1 MRGWAA
7 WRSCGT
13 LARRC
18 GLALERLN
26 LPADLPAS
34 IGASHEDSAAVRHA
48 ARCTPPISSSRWPC
62 QRMERG
68 KQRFASCNQLQKKRE
83 NVTAVEDEGLEGS
96 IMKRILILFTAAIL
110 ALAPEFARAETQVN
124 GRGSVLILHSYS
136 PDFAWTRSQQAGI
149 DAVFT
154 PLAAKYDLRIEY
166 LDAVY
171 HPELVDSP
179 VVLDLLRAKL
189 GGMRFR
195 AVLTTDNVAF
205 NFARKHRFD
214 LLHGA
219 PIVFTGLN
227 GYQDSMLRGEKGIT
241 GVAEDTD
248 MRGTV
253 NLILQLRPETKRI
266 VFPGMMD
273 DFTYRASKPSV
284 EAFFPSLPRPVEAV
298 FPEYPH
304 IDAAVEDLR
313 KLPPDSA
320 IIVMSTLRTRGGE
333 GVTSQRVVEVLSALP
348 VPVFTSWDFTLGH
361 GVVGGSVI
369 GGVEQGRIA
378 AEMAVRVLDGEPPES
393 MPVHRGVGKT
403 QVFDHRQLVRF
414 GIPASRLPPEATILF
429 MPERTLR
436 ISTEAAWIAG
446 GSFIALLAMTFS
458 LILSVRRRRRS
469 EMQVLTLNQE
479 LEQRVADRTA
489 QLAEAQQRADAANQ
503 AKSDFLANMSHE
515 IRTPMNAILGMTH
528 LALQSGLTARQRN
541 YVQKVHNS
549 AESLLGIIND
559 ILDFSKIEAGK
570 LDIEQ
575 VDFNLADVLD
585 NLANVVGM
593 KAEEKNLEL
602 LYLEPPDLP
611 TALVGDPL
619 RLSQVL
625 LNLANNAVKFTDQG
639 EVSLVLQIAGRGDD
653 WIDLR
658 FEVRDTGIGIEQ
670 VQRER
675 LFQPFEQ
682 ADTSTSR
689 RHGGTGLGLAI
700 SRQLVYLMG
709 GQLDMR
715 SAPGRGSSF
724 FFTLRFGLQQP
735 GEGAAPLRHQGL
747 LGSRALV
754 VDDNAQAREV
764 LVAMVQALGLQPD
777 EAADGIEALRKMG
790 DAGTRPYDLVLLDWK
805 MPGMDGITCAQRI
818 RDMARPG
825 ARSPTVLMLTAFS
838 RDEALRRVDEQGLQ
852 IAGLLTKPVTPSSLF
867 DACCKALG
875 LASLASVHAE
885 RRKGRMVDRSKL
897 SGARILLVEDNEI
910 NREVALELL
919 TEQGI
924 TVVTAADGREALQVL
939 ERESFDA
946 VLMDCQMPV
955 MDGFEATRALRERPA
970 LRELPVIAMTANA
983 MVGDRERTLA
993 AGMTD
998 HIAKPINIDEM
1009 FATLTKW
1016 LAPRK
1021 QPEPSTGPN
1030 GAATDFRSL
1039 PGVEVAAALAR
1050 MGSSEFLYARTLQRF
1065 LDAERD
1071 FLARFASTRALGDM
1085 AAARRMAHDLQ
1096 SVAGTLGMNGL
1107 RQAAMAL
1114 EQACGDGDA
1123 PTVDARLHEVSV
1135 LIGPI
1140 LQDVQ
1145 SWSDARLRGAGASA

>member
-1 MRGWAA
+1 M
-7 WRSCGT
+7 
-13 LARRC
+13 
-18 GLALERLN
+18 N
-26 LPADLPAS
+26 
-34 IGASHEDSAAVRHA
+34 
-48 ARCTPPISSSRWPC
+48 
-62 QRMERG
+62 
-68 KQRFASCNQLQKKRE
+68 
-83 NVTAVEDEGLEGS
+83 
-96 IMKRILILFTAAIL
+96 RILILLTTAIL
-110 ALAPEFARAETQVN
+110 ALGPEIGRAETPVN

-136 PDFAWTRSQQAGI
+136 PDFAWTRSQQVGI

-154 PLAAKYDLRIEY
+154 PLADKYDLRIEY

-179 VVLDLLRAKL
+179 IVLDLLRAKL
-189 GGMRFR
+189 AGQRFR

-205 NFARKHRFD
+205 NFARRHRTD

-253 NLILQLRPETKRI
+253 NLILQLRPQTRRI

-284 EAFFPSLPRPVEAV
+284 EAFFPSLPRPIEAV

-304 IDAAVEDLR
+304 IDAAVDDLR

-320 IIVMSTLRTRGGE
+320 IIVMSTLRSRGGE

-348 VPVFTSWDFTLGH
+348 VPIFTNWDFTLGH

-378 AEMAVRVLDGEPPES
+378 AEMAVRVLNGEPPES
-393 MPVHRGVGKT
+393 MPVHRGAGKI
-403 QVFDHRQLVRF
+403 QAFDHRQLVRF

-446 GSFIALLAMTFS
+446 GSFTALLAMTFS

-469 EMQVLTLNQE
+469 ERQVLTLNQE
-479 LEQRVADRTA
+479 LEKRVADRTA
-489 QLAEAQQRADAANQ
+489 QLAEAQQRADMANQ

-515 IRTPMNAILGMTH
+515 IRTPMNAILGMSH
-528 LALQSGLTARQRN
+528 LALQSGLTARQQN
-541 YVQKVHNS
+541 YVQKVHAS

-570 LDIEQ
+570 LDIEK

-593 KAEEKNLEL
+593 KADEKNLEL

-611 TALVGDPL
+611 IALVGDPL

-639 EVSLVLQIAGRGDD
+639 EVSLVLQIAQRGDD
-653 WIDLR
+653 WIDLH

-700 SRQLVYLMG
+700 SRQLVHLMG

-735 GEGAAPLRHQGL
+735 GEGTVPLRHQGL
-747 LGSRALV
+747 LGSRVLV

-764 LVAMVQALGLQPD
+764 LMAMVQALGLQPD
-777 EAADGIEALRKMG
+777 EADDGIEALRKIG
-790 DAGTRPYDLVLLDWK
+790 DASAKPYDLVLLDWK

-818 RDMARPG
+818 RGMARPG
-825 ARSPTVLMLTAFS
+825 ARSPMVLMLTAFS
-838 RDEALRRVDEQGLQ
+838 RDEVLRRVEEQGVQ
-852 IAGLLTKPVTPSSLF
+852 ITELLTKPVTPSSLF

-897 SGARILLVEDNEI
+897 NGARILLVEDNEI

-919 TEQGI
+919 TAQGI

-970 LRELPVIAMTANA
+970 LRDLPVIAMTANA
-983 MVGDRERTLA
+983 MIGDRERTLA
-993 AGMTD
+993 AGMND
-998 HIAKPINIDEM
+998 HIAKPIDIDET
-1009 FATLTKW
+1009 FATLAKW

-1021 QPEPSTGPN
+1021 QTALSTEAN
-1030 GAATDFRSL
+1030 SAAADFRSL
-1039 PGVEVAAALAR
+1039 PGVDVTAALAQ
-1050 MGSSEFLYARTLQRF
+1050 MGSSESLYARTLRRF
-1065 LDAERD
+1065 LDAECD
-1071 FLARFASTRALGDM
+1071 FVARFASTRAAGDM

-1107 RQAAMAL
+1107 RQAALAL
-1114 EQACGDGDA
+1114 EQACCADDA
-1123 PTVDARLHEVSV
+1123 PAVDASLQAASLE
-1135 LIGPI
+1135 LQPI
-1140 LQDVQ
+1140 LQGVQ
-1145 SWSDARLRGAGASA
+1145 SWADARSRATSAHA